1 VWLMRCPGT
10 QRSPYENCAY
20 AVGGEETDLTML
32 TESMSWLL
40 KSSRSVADSGGG
52 GNSRIA

>member
-1 VWLMRCPGT
+1 MRCPGT
-10 QRSPYENCAY
+10 QKSPWENCAY
-20 AVGGEETDLTML
+20 TVGGEETDLTMS

-40 KSSRSVADSGGG
+40 KSSRSVADSGGS

>member
-1 VWLMRCPGT
+1 MRCPGT
-10 QRSPYENCAY
+10 QKSPWENCAY
-20 AVGGEETDLTML
+20 TVGGEETDLTML

-40 KSSRSVADSGGG
+40 KSSRFVADSSGSG